1 MSFLENIGLSS
12 KLKEEDKIRREE
24 DSIQLIRQYI
34 KPYEDIIS
42 FKNHKKYKLAN
53 RENIYRF
60 TTKLVSLDFL
70 LKISEDR
77 RVKNLFF
84 SPSTPPPGQGIDSIS
99 MRYKIYIEYYS
110 FNN

>member
-42 FKNHKKYKLAN
+42 FKNHKK
-53 RENIYRF
+53 
-60 TTKLVSLDFL
+60 
-70 LKISEDR
+70 
-77 RVKNLFF
+77 
-84 SPSTPPPGQGIDSIS
+84 
-99 MRYKIYIEYYS
+99 
-110 FNN
+110 